1 MEKIIIAA
9 VSENFV
15 IGNNGKIPWHSP
27 EELNHFKDTTT
38 GFPVI
43 MGRKT
48 WETLKKPLANRLN
61 IVVTRNPVF
70 SFSHPNVV
78 ICSTISDAF
87 KFCENRGD
95 EKIFIIGGEEIF
107 KQTIPFA
114 DKMIISRMKFEAE
127 GENYFPPYNQ
137 SEWKLESV
145 IEKQEFI
152 IHTYIRIN

>member
-15 IGNNGKIPWHSP
+15 IGRNGKIPWHSP
-27 EELNHFKDTTT
+27 EELNHFRNTTT

-48 WETLKKPLANRLN
+48 WETLKEPLIDRFN
-61 IVVTRNPVF
+61 IVVTGNPGF

-78 ICSTISDAF
+78 ICNTISDAF
-87 KFCENRGD
+87 KLCENRGD
-95 EKIFIIGGEEIF
+95 QKIFIIGGEDIF
-107 KQTIPFA
+107 KQTIPVA

-127 GENYFPPYNQ
+127 GENYFPLYNQ
-137 SEWKLESV
+137 SEWKLESA

-152 IHTYIRIN
+152 IHTYIRLN